1 MNESQI
7 TKEKTCAFYA
17 SDYHFEI
24 ISLPY
29 IEEQLEKNKQIIV
42 LTENDLEESVKTVI
56 SKTNLKE
63 TKIKNI
69 FSIDW
74 NNDNLSKFKK
84 IKKDIED
91 QKDIII
97 FIKGKEN
104 YIKNVNR
111 NIEKFVSN
119 KDNVKIVDCYDIEE
133 VSQDIDSIMNKYEKV
148 LSTTGEKEI
157 NKI

>member
-63 TKIKNI
+63 TKRKNI
-69 FSIDW
+69 FSIW
-74 NNDNLSKFKK
+74 
-84 IKKDIED
+84 
-91 QKDIII
+91 
-97 FIKGKEN
+97 
-104 YIKNVNR
+104 
-111 NIEKFVSN
+111 
-119 KDNVKIVDCYDIEE
+119 
-133 VSQDIDSIMNKYEKV
+133 
-148 LSTTGEKEI
+148 
-157 NKI
+157 